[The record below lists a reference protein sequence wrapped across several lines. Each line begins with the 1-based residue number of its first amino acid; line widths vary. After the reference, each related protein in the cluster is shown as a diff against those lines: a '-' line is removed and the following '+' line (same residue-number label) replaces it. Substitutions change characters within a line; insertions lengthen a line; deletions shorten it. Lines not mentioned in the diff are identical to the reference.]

1 MEPRLQQ
8 VRFCHP
14 HLHKQ
19 VAVVKR
25 MAPSDINLYSH
36 RFPIPS
42 CVSHCVTD
50 CLPAF
55 CTLCPPLS
63 LCACLPISDSSS
75 IHRRL
80 AGGPFGIPAELD
92 NFINVKW
99 YDLFAPH
106 LLCLARKMCHS
117 HKEIFFSP
125 LSTKINP
132 LSAGREDGKTRR
144 SECAAGSSPS
154 PCSSTIP
161 WSIYCGRIDPS
172 LHFLR

>member
-99 YDLFAPH
+99 YDLSAPR
-106 LLCLARKMCHS
+106 LLPLEREMCHS
-117 HKEIFFSP
+117 HREYSFCIFFPPFSTTIARYRQDGRMGRPADQNVQQAPVPLHAPLLSP
-125 LSTKINP
+125 GTFIV
-132 LSAGREDGKTRR
+132 GG
-144 SECAAGSSPS
+144 
-154 PCSSTIP
+154 
-161 WSIYCGRIDPS
+161 
-172 LHFLR
+172 